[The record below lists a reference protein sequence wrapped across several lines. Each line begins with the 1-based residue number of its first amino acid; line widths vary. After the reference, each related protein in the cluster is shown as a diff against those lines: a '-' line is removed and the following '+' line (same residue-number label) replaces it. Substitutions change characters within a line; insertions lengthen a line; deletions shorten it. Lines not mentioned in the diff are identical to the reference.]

1 MLKYITVAMLLAVT
15 LSACAG
21 FIDKGNSSVGYVFD
35 RTIGPALCESARG
48 ERARIVAE
56 AVLPYLEDSERAA
69 VTEAASRLTLLHNSS
84 ANSASILAA
93 RIELITLISTQL
105 IEVAKRNGKDF
116 SEAKTLSEKLST
128 AFQIATV
135 IGIDMFSI
143 REQVAI
149 ANGSC

>member
-1 MLKYITVAMLLAVT
+1 MLKYITVAILAVT
-15 LSACAG
+15 LSACVG
-21 FIDKGNSSVGYVFD
+21 FIDKSNSSVSYVFD
-35 RTIGPALCESARG
+35 RAIGPALCESARG
-48 ERARIVAE
+48 ERARIIAE
-56 AVLPYLEDSERAA
+56 AVLPYLEDSERAT
-69 VTEAASRLTLLHNSS
+69 VTESASRLTLLHNSG

-93 RIELITLISTQL
+93 RIELVTFISTQL

-135 IGIDMFSI
+135 VGIDMFSV

-149 ANGSC
+149 ANGAC

>member
-1 MLKYITVAMLLAVT
+1 MLKYITVAILAVT

-69 VTEAASRLTLLHNSS
+69 VTESASRLTLLHNSS

-93 RIELITLISTQL
+93 RIELVTLISTQL

-128 AFQIATV
+128 ALQIATV
-135 IGIDMFSI
+135 VGIDMFSV

-149 ANGSC
+149 ANGAC

>member
-1 MLKYITVAMLLAVT
+1 MLKYITVAILAVT

-69 VTEAASRLTLLHNSS
+69 VTESASRLTLLHNSG
-84 ANSASILAA
+84 AHSASILAA
-93 RIELITLISTQL
+93 RVELVTLISTQL
-105 IEVAKRNGKDF
+105 IEIAKRNGKDF

-135 IGIDMFSI
+135 IGIDMFSV

-149 ANGSC
+149 ANGAC